1 MFESILPYEL
11 FRAVWRHKFMAL
23 FIVAIGIGLACGF
36 LLLKKQRFL
45 SEAKIYVRVGRSSI
59 TLDPTATTAQT
70 LNMVQT
76 QENEINS
83 IYESVNSL
91 ELLEKI
97 VDKHGPAR
105 ILEMAELPTIANSD
119 DLVNRINPFATYNL
133 KDFAI
138 EHLSKWLNVKIIK
151 KSNVIVLSYTAKD
164 PKLAQEI
171 ITDLIA
177 FIQEMHIK
185 SNDQP
190 ESLGFFAEE
199 TAVSKKLLDEAYTK
213 VREFKNKNG
222 ISDLGRQRT
231 ILVERIGNLEN
242 SLLDV
247 QTQMNTIEKEIE
259 QRQKILANLPTTI
272 ESEVVSNS
280 PNTAVEGMRQQL
292 YALRI
297 REKEILAKFEENHP
311 EVVNIRQQLELAE
324 KQLGSETN
332 DPQVKRAINES
343 HRTLQLSQ
351 LSQTAT
357 MAGLKAKQA
366 ALANQIASANAE
378 VANINKLDVD
388 LADLE
393 TNRNVCEQNYLTALK
408 KKEESRISRELANE
422 KISNINVQ
430 QEPTFSTTPVSPN
443 KNVALGLGILGGVL
457 VALLSCQWAEG
468 NHRKYIAEAP
478 AAAETSTTI
487 TAMPSNT
494 IVSDVST
501 NHGQHNVSP
510 ALVTSQAV
518 TVENLVLPNS

>member
-1 MFESILPYEL
+1 
-11 FRAVWRHKFMAL
+11 
-23 FIVAIGIGLACGF
+23 
-36 LLLKKQRFL
+36 
-45 SEAKIYVRVGRSSI
+45 
-59 TLDPTATTAQT
+59 
-70 LNMVQT
+70 
-76 QENEINS
+76 
-83 IYESVNSL
+83 
-91 ELLEKI
+91 
-97 VDKHGPAR
+97 
-105 ILEMAELPTIANSD
+105 MAELPTPANTD
-119 DLVNRINPFATYNL
+119 DLLNRINPFATYNL

-242 SLLDV
+242 ALLDV
-247 QTQMNTIEKEIE
+247 ETQMNTIEKEIE

-272 ESEVVSNS
+272 ESEVVTNN

-297 REKEILAKFEENHP
+297 REKEVLAKFEENHP

-324 KQLGSETN
+324 KQLGSESN
-332 DPQVKRAINES
+332 DPQIKRAINES

-357 MAGLKAKQA
+357 IAGLKAKQS
-366 ALANQIASANAE
+366 ALAKQIASANAE
-378 VANINKLDVD
+378 VANINKLDVE
-388 LADLE
+388 LAELE

-422 KISNINVQ
+422 KNSNINIQ

-443 KNVALGLGILGGVL
+443 KSVVL
-457 VALLSCQWAEG
+457 
-468 NHRKYIAEAP
+468 
-478 AAAETSTTI
+478 
-487 TAMPSNT
+487 
-494 IVSDVST
+494 D
-501 NHGQHNVSP
+501 
-510 ALVTSQAV
+510 
-518 TVENLVLPNS
+518 